1 MTLPVGVTWPPLIQS
16 LGPGGCWDDWSSQ
29 SLPVPTSE
37 ARGKGTCYQKNGD
50 GEQTLCPV
58 ERIVPYTSQ
67 GAGSC
72 GHPSTL
78 ELVQEGLN
86 KGGCPTLWGHPR
98 SWREKHK
105 EPVGGR
111 IEQWSPQ
118 QGRSCRPPCR
128 DLPSFLS
135 REVPRLRNQ
144 REKMRERNLRNAE
157 AAGWLCREARRR
169 AGTPCCTPGQPLISP
184 PPPGRGW
191 GWGGGGWGGRWEEP
205 WLVKRRRVTSCLH
218 H

>member
-1 MTLPVGVTWPPLIQS
+1 M
-16 LGPGGCWDDWSSQ
+16 
-29 SLPVPTSE
+29 PTSE
-37 ARGKGTCYQKNGD
+37 ARGKGTCYQDNGD

-58 ERIVPYTSQ
+58 EKIAPYTGQ

-72 GHPSTL
+72 GHPGTL

-86 KGGCPTLWGHPR
+86 NGGLPDPLEGETQGASGGWDGAVV
-98 SWREKHK
+98 SAARE
-105 EPVGGR
+105 EL
-111 IEQWSPQ
+111 EA
-118 QGRSCRPPCR
+118 PCR

-169 AGTPCCTPGQPLISP
+169 AGTPCCTPGQPLVSP
-184 PPPGRGW
+184 PPPG
-191 GWGGGGWGGRWEEP
+191 GGEGVGRWEEP
-205 WLVKRRRVTSCLH
+205 WLVERWRVTSCLH